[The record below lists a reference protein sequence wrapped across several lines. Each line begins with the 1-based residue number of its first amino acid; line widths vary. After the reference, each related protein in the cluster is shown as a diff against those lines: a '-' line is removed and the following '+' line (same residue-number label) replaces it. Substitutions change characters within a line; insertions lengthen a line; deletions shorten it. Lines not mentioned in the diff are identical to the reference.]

1 MQKDIK
7 LAIIGLGY
15 VGLPLAVEFG
25 KKRNVVGFD
34 INAERIRELQ
44 SFTDNTLEVS
54 SEELRK
60 ADFLTFTNNI
70 EDIKKCNIYI
80 ITVPTPITDDKKPDH
95 EPLFSASKMVGKCLK
110 NNDIVIYESTVYPG
124 CTEDECVPILEK
136 ESNLKYNSDFFCGYS
151 PERINP
157 GDKNH
162 RLINIK
168 KVTSGSTPQTSKIVD
183 SLYNEIIE
191 AGTHLAKSIKIAEA
205 AKVIE
210 NTQRDVNIA
219 LINELSILFNMLDID
234 TEAVLQAAGTKWNFL
249 SFWPGLVGGHCI
261 GVDPYYLTYKSE
273 SVGYNPEIILAGR
286 KINDYMGKYVATRLL
301 EKMKDKDIDINNAD
315 VLIMGFTFK
324 ENCPDTRNTKV
335 TDVVRELERQ
345 EVNVDVYDPWI
356 DVSSSKI
363 NSEVTIIE
371 NPKTNYYDA
380 IVLAV
385 AHEEFRNM
393 SLNQLKNY
401 GKKEV
406 LIYDLKYIF
415 SNEDTDLRL

>member
-1 MQKDIK
+1 M
-7 LAIIGLGY
+7 
-15 VGLPLAVEFG
+15 
-25 KKRNVVGFD
+25 
-34 INAERIRELQ
+34 
-44 SFTDNTLEVS
+44 
-54 SEELRK
+54 
-60 ADFLTFTNNI
+60 
-70 EDIKKCNIYI
+70 
-80 ITVPTPITDDKKPDH
+80 PTPITDDKKPDL

-162 RLINIK
+162 RLTNIK

-249 SFWPGLVGGHCI
+249 SFRPGLVGGHCI

-301 EKMKDKDIDINNAD
+301 EKMKDKDIDINNAN